1 MLSLFILNTQED
13 WNNYM
18 FYFVDSDENGP
29 ILNSSQYFIAFFIGY
44 ILIVSILMMNLFV
57 GVILVNYK

>member
-1 MLSLFILNTQED
+1 
-13 WNNYM
+13 M

-57 GVILVNYK
+57 GVILVNYKQAEYDAKDRSVSVE